1 MNAGV
6 FAFQVTCPESPA
18 SQAEGFGVGS
28 SGVYIHNTILHYPGL
43 AQLSPFC
50 QVYKDQAR
58 TEVGYANLQK
68 RCKAGPHIM
77 TWLLLFP
84 NKSLGLVRWG
94 GAVWVLHLVPS
105 TNHRPRALTVVSQL
119 LLQVA
124 NKFRALSYNLNG
136 LQGTRLFPPVWQPHC
151 LPVKAEH
158 CPLGS
163 LPLSQ
168 NQVSPGH
175 PNSVPVQA
183 SEVFASPR
191 TPPGDSLGRLIQ
203 LSLDSS
209 AAFTGP
215 TVPSWS

>member
-28 SGVYIHNTILHYPGL
+28 SGVYIHNNILHYPGL

-50 QVYKDQAR
+50 QVCKDQAR

-94 GAVWVLHLVPS
+94 GGCL
-105 TNHRPRALTVVSQL
+105 
-119 LLQVA
+119 
-124 NKFRALSYNLNG
+124 
-136 LQGTRLFPPVWQPHC
+136 GTAPGPQHKPQAQSPDCCFPAP
-151 LPVKAEH
+151 
-158 CPLGS
+158 
-163 LPLSQ
+163 
-168 NQVSPGH
+168 
-175 PNSVPVQA
+175 
-183 SEVFASPR
+183 
-191 TPPGDSLGRLIQ
+191 PPGS
-203 LSLDSS
+203 
-209 AAFTGP
+209 
-215 TVPSWS
+215 